1 MKIEN
6 SKKKSLENSNESAS
20 AIDLS
25 KAAWKDH
32 KRPPCT
38 ISENYKKIITN
49 FFLKSDSVILK
60 SLMFFQ
66 EKYLVAVLSDFKVG
80 ISFLD
85 HCVFYRKSCNKLHGK
100 TNCCL
105 SKLIVLHQKWLK
117 NVLHLL
123 GWDLSIY

>member
-49 FFLKSDSVILK
+49 FFLKWFSNPEIAYVFSRK
-60 SLMFFQ
+60 
-66 EKYLVAVLSDFKVG
+66 VLSG
-80 ISFLD
+80 CI
-85 HCVFYRKSCNKLHGK
+85 
-100 TNCCL
+100 
-105 SKLIVLHQKWLK
+105 
-117 NVLHLL
+117 
-123 GWDLSIY
+123 